1 MLLRISLNIT
11 TKLLDSNFMKNK
23 KANILLLTI
32 LLLNVVNADNRRYVW
47 TYEYITMEP
56 GKAELEHYLTFEGK
70 DRMHTKDAVKVV
82 HNLELEI
89 GMNERFDVGI
99 YQDFSQSP
107 GKAFQ
112 YDGYKM
118 RMRYRI
124 GEKGQ
129 YLVDPLLYFEY
140 KGNTDFSKH
149 VYEGKLILARDFGS
163 VNAAVNPVFEIEM
176 HDGKTETMWKY
187 NAGLSKRLNS
197 LLSVGLEFRGDR
209 EHQYLGPVISHGRD
223 GLWIA
228 FGTAFAITNVS
239 EGVDP
244 FKIRMIIGI
253 HF

>member
-1 MLLRISLNIT
+1 MR
-11 TKLLDSNFMKNK
+11 NK

-32 LLLNVVNADNRRYVW
+32 LLLLNIVNADNRRYVW

-56 GKAELEHYLTFEGK
+56 GKAELEHYLTFQGK

-99 YQDFSQSP
+99 YQNFSQSP

-112 YDGYKM
+112 YDGYKI
-118 RMRYRI
+118 RTRYRI

-163 VNAAVNPVFEIEM
+163 VNAAINPVFEIEAEDSFDDTGDSAFFVPF
-176 HDGKTETMWKY
+176 H
-187 NAGLSKRLNS
+187 AIGLDHPDALEGLFQQRSEQAHF
-197 LLSVGLEFRGDR
+197 LLGV
-209 EHQYLGPVISHGRD
+209 GRD
-223 GLWIA
+223 FPHPPPEVQDRQRRHGENKN
-228 FGTAFAITNVS
+228 T
-239 EGVDP
+239 D
-244 FKIRMIIGI
+244 RR
-253 HF
+253 

>member
-1 MLLRISLNIT
+1 MKIS
-11 TKLLDSNFMKNK
+11 TK
-23 KANILLLTI
+23 NILLLSI
-32 LLLNVVNADNRRYVW
+32 LVITLINADTRRYVW
-47 TYEYITMEP
+47 TYEYVTMEP
-56 GKAELEHYLTFEGK
+56 GKAELEHYLTFQGN
-70 DRMHTKDAVKVV
+70 DRMHTKDAVKVI
-82 HNLELEI
+82 HSFELEI

-99 YQDFSQSP
+99 YQNFSQSP

-112 YDGYKM
+112 YDGYKI

-163 VNAAVNPVFEIEM
+163 VNAAVNPVYEIEM

-209 EHQYLGPVISHGRD
+209 EYQYLGPVISHGKD

-228 FGTAFAITNVS
+228 FGSAFAITNVS